1 MTLLLQKERLHTE
14 SLHFLLKAGYQVTA
28 KDFASASGHTLGDV
42 ILQQQGKLPMLSQIC
57 CIQIRK
63 HFGSY
68 YDVWQGL
75 LRALSLLP
83 LPSTLMESLL
93 LEELDDAVVSY
104 LPQIHNYVMQ

>member
-1 MTLLLQKERLHTE
+1 MSLLLHQELFPAE
-14 SLHFLLKAGYQVTA
+14 SLHLLLKVGYRVTA
-28 KDFASASGHTLGDV
+28 KDFASASGHRLGDV
-42 ILQQQGKLPMLSQIC
+42 MLQQQGKVPMLSQIC

-63 HFGSY
+63 HFGNY

-75 LRALSLLP
+75 LRALSQLA